1 VLGALPEFALA
12 EPWWMETAAVVDGVR
27 ERFGVDTYVV
37 RLVSTE
43 GKWPPHGGAV
53 TYLAEAVGGP
63 VPPGL
68 PLAPIE
74 FVDGD
79 DPKRAPWARPGGVA
93 ALVAWADAALAGSGV
108 TRTGPAIQLRTWNLS
123 CVLVLSTTAG
133 RMWLKAVPP
142 FFAHEPRALAL
153 LGADP
158 VSRDVVPEL
167 AAAGECVSLMR
178 DVPGADL
185 YEAGRPDLDRM
196 IDALVA
202 LQVRW
207 VGAVDALLAAGL
219 PDRRRAGLLAAIEG
233 VAGRADVRARLDD
246 GEVRAL
252 DALVDGLPARL
263 DAVGECGLP
272 DTLVHADFHPGNW
285 RGEPGGRLTLLDWG
299 DCVVGN
305 PITDQE
311 AFLLMVSRLR
321 GEDEA
326 AALRAPWSAAWKD
339 AVPGCDPDRAAALL
353 APVTALERAAI
364 FQGFLDG
371 IEVAEHPYHAHDP
384 EDCLRQ
390 AISRQ

>member
-1 VLGALPEFALA
+1 
-12 EPWWMETAAVVDGVR
+12 
-27 ERFGVDTYVV
+27 
-37 RLVSTE
+37 
-43 GKWPPHGGAV
+43 
-53 TYLAEAVGGP
+53 
-63 VPPGL
+63 
-68 PLAPIE
+68 
-74 FVDGD
+74 
-79 DPKRAPWARPGGVA
+79 
-93 ALVAWADAALAGSGV
+93 
-108 TRTGPAIQLRTWNLS
+108 
-123 CVLVLSTTAG
+123 
-133 RMWLKAVPP
+133 MWLKAVPP

-371 IEVAEHPYHAHDP
+371 LEVAEHPYHAHDP